1 MSNEPE
7 NFQYGALNVLGSVVG
22 SYDSGSEGV
31 LIPSIDKSN
40 LGEVNGK

>member
-7 NFQYGALNVLGSVVG
+7 NFQYGVLNELGSVVG
-22 SYDSGSEGV
+22 SYDGGSVGV

-40 LGEVNGK
+40 LGEN